1 MEHRSGPGVAEVHGK
16 FDEAKAAKAAKANSS
31 PSLIQLIQLIQV
43 IYDQHGKPDTAHAT
57 A

>member
-31 PSLIQLIQLIQV
+31 PSLIQLIQV

>member
-16 FDEAKAAKAAKANSS
+16 FDEAKAAKANSS